1 MQVTGLA
8 RLSVWISR
16 AGSRIARLT
25 VRFGLSAGQHRTARE
40 APTRE
45 EERLRLAV
53 EATGLGIWEFDLRTR
68 VMSCSSEYRSMFGI
82 DAESQLSVRFLQSL
96 MHPDDEVAI
105 RNRILRAVRAKDPTP
120 FEMSHRINRLTPE
133 PSIRWVS
140 FWVRLIL
147 DDRGRPRRLVGT
159 VQDITDRKLVELERN
174 ASEERLDMALRAG
187 RMVAWDRDVAT
198 GIVTRSRNADAIIG
212 NRVEHASDFLAR
224 VHPDDRALASWV
236 SGNLAEPSLDTVR
249 FRYRHPDGSQR
260 WLETSAVRT
269 HDEGG
274 RGRVVGIT
282 ADITEKQLRETQ
294 LLHLANH
301 DPLTG
306 LHNRIAFNKHLDHV
320 VKSYTDNEIIFLM
333 LADIDSFKHVNDTL
347 GHDAGDAVLRSMA
360 DRLRD
365 AATSAGFV
373 ARLGGDEFALLHV
386 GPSSIEAVKDFA
398 DDLTRRLSEPLTIEG
413 RSVTP
418 GASIGIAIYPT
429 QDPDPSA
436 LVKNAD
442 LALYAA
448 KHGGRQRAQLYGPE
462 LRLALDARTRLTE
475 EITQALATDRIIPFY
490 QPKIDL
496 KTGVVVGFE
505 ALARWDHPDRGIL
518 TPQVFGAVFED
529 GRLASAVGRRML
541 DRVFRDLKDW
551 IERDLPVGR
560 IAINFSSFEFRTP
573 DLAQSVLERLRVSG
587 IDNRHF
593 EVEVVETVLLDRNTD
608 GVIKTLKHFHDQGV
622 KISLDDFGTGY
633 ASLIHLKRFPVD
645 EIKLDRSFIV
655 EMESGKNLALIAG
668 VIQLGKS
675 LGLTTVAEGMET
687 RDQAEMLRAAGCD
700 VGQGRLF
707 SRPMA
712 ARDVPSFLT
721 QAGRSR
727 KMESEAPYTS
737 AA

>member
-1 MQVTGLA
+1 
-8 RLSVWISR
+8 
-16 AGSRIARLT
+16 
-25 VRFGLSAGQHRTARE
+25 
-40 APTRE
+40 
-45 EERLRLAV
+45 
-53 EATGLGIWEFDLRTR
+53 
-68 VMSCSSEYRSMFGI
+68 
-82 DAESQLSVRFLQSL
+82 
-96 MHPDDEVAI
+96 
-105 RNRILRAVRAKDPTP
+105 
-120 FEMSHRINRLTPE
+120 
-133 PSIRWVS
+133 
-140 FWVRLIL
+140 
-147 DDRGRPRRLVGT
+147 
-159 VQDITDRKLVELERN
+159 
-174 ASEERLDMALRAG
+174 
-187 RMVAWDRDVAT
+187 
-198 GIVTRSRNADAIIG
+198 
-212 NRVEHASDFLAR
+212 
-224 VHPDDRALASWV
+224 
-236 SGNLAEPSLDTVR
+236 
-249 FRYRHPDGSQR
+249 
-260 WLETSAVRT
+260 
-269 HDEGG
+269 
-274 RGRVVGIT
+274 
-282 ADITEKQLRETQ
+282 
-294 LLHLANH
+294 
-301 DPLTG
+301 
-306 LHNRIAFNKHLDHV
+306 
-320 VKSYTDNEIIFLM
+320 M

-347 GHDAGDAVLRSMA
+347 GHDAGDAVLRSME

-608 GVIKTLKHFHDQGV
+608 GIIKTLKHFHDQGV

-727 KMESEAPYTS
+727 KMESEVPYTS

>member
-1 MQVTGLA
+1 M
-8 RLSVWISR
+8 
-16 AGSRIARLT
+16 
-25 VRFGLSAGQHRTARE
+25 
-40 APTRE
+40 
-45 EERLRLAV
+45 
-53 EATGLGIWEFDLRTR
+53 
-68 VMSCSSEYRSMFGI
+68 
-82 DAESQLSVRFLQSL
+82 
-96 MHPDDEVAI
+96 
-105 RNRILRAVRAKDPTP
+105 
-120 FEMSHRINRLTPE
+120 
-133 PSIRWVS
+133 
-140 FWVRLIL
+140 
-147 DDRGRPRRLVGT
+147 
-159 VQDITDRKLVELERN
+159 
-174 ASEERLDMALRAG
+174 
-187 RMVAWDRDVAT
+187 
-198 GIVTRSRNADAIIG
+198 
-212 NRVEHASDFLAR
+212 
-224 VHPDDRALASWV
+224 
-236 SGNLAEPSLDTVR
+236 
-249 FRYRHPDGSQR
+249 
-260 WLETSAVRT
+260 
-269 HDEGG
+269 
-274 RGRVVGIT
+274 
-282 ADITEKQLRETQ
+282 
-294 LLHLANH
+294 
-301 DPLTG
+301 
-306 LHNRIAFNKHLDHV
+306 
-320 VKSYTDNEIIFLM
+320 
-333 LADIDSFKHVNDTL
+333 
-347 GHDAGDAVLRSMA
+347 
-360 DRLRD
+360 
-365 AATSAGFV
+365 
-373 ARLGGDEFALLHV
+373 
-386 GPSSIEAVKDFA
+386 
-398 DDLTRRLSEPLTIEG
+398 
-413 RSVTP
+413 
-418 GASIGIAIYPT
+418 
-429 QDPDPSA
+429 
-436 LVKNAD
+436 
-442 LALYAA
+442 
-448 KHGGRQRAQLYGPE
+448 
-462 LRLALDARTRLTE
+462 ALDARTRLTE